1 MVTRTG
7 TCVITQHIYEK
18 IDNGMGADVPYPD
31 IVGTRHRA
39 G

>member
-7 TCVITQHIYEK
+7 ACVKTQHTDEK
-18 IDNGMGADVPYPD
+18 TDNGMGADVPYPD